1 MVLNHERT
9 TLGHAVVFLLVMLA
23 SPAIS
28 KDSGIL
34 TRMLYA
40 AFLAEQDVAVCIVA
54 DPAFASETSG
64 PMGYMR
70 DYAIHIKAEV
80 TAGLNETET
89 LSLLKSAADRAKAAQ
104 ADHFIRTLPDNY
116 ETVINEEATN
126 LSKMRYRGGATSYLE
141 VLDSDTRYFV
151 AQLGLARA
159 DLNELLSFVNLYSA
173 LGGGWE

>member
-1 MVLNHERT
+1 MVLKHKT
-9 TLGHAVVFLLVMLA
+9 KTLGPAVVFLLVMLA

-40 AFLAEQDVAVCIVA
+40 AFLAEQGAAVCILA

-70 DYAIHIKAEV
+70 DYASHVKAEV

-89 LSLLKSAADRAKAAQ
+89 RSLLKSAAGMAKAEAQ
-104 ADHFIRTLPDNY
+104 QALRSLATEGTEGPVIETARVTRWCQTIVKPLVRQVIDTHDNHHA
-116 ETVINEEATN
+116 EI
-126 LSKMRYRGGATSYLE
+126 
-141 VLDSDTRYFV
+141 D
-151 AQLGLARA
+151 QLLKKAKK
-159 DLNELLSFVNLYSA
+159 E
-173 LGGGWE
+173 